1 MKQKM
6 LNVVFLL
13 FCYSFVGTSAAIA
26 FEFHDS
32 HFHLKNFIQKGPSAK
47 SALQVMGNLTG
58 RAALFGLPLQQKWD
72 YALTG
77 DRAPDYYLS
86 SKARLYYYSAVDA
99 MIAEE
104 YLSLTLEEQ
113 SRFDPMITGFNPTD
127 MYARDH
133 IVQMLKLYPGVFSG
147 IGEFSIHKEF
157 VSGKIA
163 GHAAS
168 LTNNALAEI
177 LNVASE
183 IGLVVIIH
191 CDIDE
196 VRPLPDEPA
205 YLSQLKAVFKSHPKT
220 NIIWAHTGLGRLV
233 APRPEHLEILDK
245 ILVNPDFN
253 HVNFDLSWD
262 EVAKYVV
269 TDEETVEKW
278 AELITRHKSRF
289 LFGTDSV
296 APKNQSSY
304 AKTFFDYAP
313 LWSKLN
319 VVTRRMVLIEN
330 YERIFDEANRSVR
343 AWEMSNFESFEDA
356 VPIKHYYYESI
367 RNEVE
372 AQIQIN
378 AGN

>member
-1 MKQKM
+1 MKLKM
-6 LNVVFLL
+6 LNAVFLVFYCFL
-13 FCYSFVGTSAAIA
+13 SSAPAVIA

-32 HFHLKNFIQKGPSAK
+32 HFHLKNFVQRGPSAK
-47 SALQVMGNLTG
+47 SALQIMENLTG
-58 RAALFGLPLQQKWD
+58 RATLFGLPLQQKWD
-72 YALTG
+72 YTLTG

-113 SRFDPMITGFNPTD
+113 KRFDPMITGFNPTD

-133 IVQMLKLYPGVFSG
+133 IVQMLKRYPGVFSG

-168 LTNNALAEI
+168 LTNKALAEI
-177 LNVASE
+177 LDLAGEV
-183 IGLVVIIH
+183 GLVVLLH
-191 CDIDE
+191 NDIDE

-205 YLSQLKAVFKSHPKT
+205 YLSQLEAVFKAHPKT

-233 APRPEHLEILDK
+233 KPRPEHLEILDG
-245 ILVNPDFN
+245 ILTDPGFN

-262 EVAKYVV
+262 EVAKYVM
-269 TDEETVEKW
+269 TNEETMGKW
-278 AELITRHKSRF
+278 AELIAKHKSRF

-296 APKNQSSY
+296 APENQSSY
-304 AKTFFDYAP
+304 AKTFFDYDR
-313 LWSKLN
+313 LWSKLDA
-319 VVTRRMVLIEN
+319 VSRRMVLIDN
-330 YERIFDEANRSVR
+330 YERIFDEANRNVR

-356 VPIKHYYYESI
+356 VPVKHYYYESI
-367 RNEVE
+367 RDQVE
-372 AQIQIN
+372 AQIKHN
-378 AGN
+378 EAN